1 MLFRMQTK
9 KIGTFLILRPTSSAE
24 VFNLNENDLNEND
37 SLEGDTK
44 PPFVLHKT
52 KATQADFGLRSALGM
67 EVFFRSYSIQD
78 QMNKHNLIIGMFRD
92 KSTLEVKQKK
102 GKECF
107 QGNYK
112 NH

>member
-1 MLFRMQTK
+1 
-9 KIGTFLILRPTSSAE
+9 
-24 VFNLNENDLNEND
+24 
-37 SLEGDTK
+37 
-44 PPFVLHKT
+44 
-52 KATQADFGLRSALGM
+52 M